1 MSHPPHA
8 STASITPSLLP
19 ATAPAPSS
27 CPYGLFLSSS
37 IRELAEPKIRQS
49 MLEGMRAGGGSGN
62 AAEEE
67 EEEVV
72 LGDYVQGWGDTIR

>member
-1 MSHPPHA
+1 
-8 STASITPSLLP
+8 
-19 ATAPAPSS
+19 
-27 CPYGLFLSSS
+27 
-37 IRELAEPKIRQS
+37 